1 MNRERLPAKLCEFVE
16 TFLPVDL
23 YSFPTSKLLPWGLTG
38 THFVVRYYIDNENS
52 FSNPYFAVSPND
64 RLAD

>member
-1 MNRERLPAKLCEFVE
+1 MIKLDAKFCKFVE

-23 YSFPTSKLLPWGLTG
+23 YSSRTSKLLHLGLTG
-38 THFVVRYYIDNENS
+38 KQFVVGYCIDNENS
-52 FSNPYFAVSPND
+52 FSNPYFAVSPKD